1 MERRSTIKDVAQE
14 AGVSIA
20 TVSRVLNH
28 NAFVTNDIKSK
39 VLKAADR
46 LNYIPNTVAKS
57 LKTNRTNS
65 IGFMIS
71 DISSEFLIASAR
83 AMEGVLAADNYSM
96 ILCSSENDPQRE
108 RNYLRMLM
116 SKNVDGIV
124 LNTTGKNDDYV
135 KEVSRDLPMVLFNR
149 KVNGK
154 DFRGD
159 LVDTN
164 NYDASYE
171 LTRRLLQ
178 MGHRRIMVVRGP
190 SWLSNAQERF
200 DGFAAAM
207 RSVEIDVNG
216 ENYPYIYEGDF
227 SVRTGQKAVEFLMKL
242 PQRPTAVFSQ
252 NVVMTLGVMTCARE
266 NNINIPDDISLVSY
280 DGIPNAQLM
289 VTRPTA
295 AVFDTMAMGQKI
307 GRTILERIEDPQIEN
322 RSFIFQQRIIQGN
335 SINMPV
341 TQLEDDPNYN

>member
-1 MERRSTIKDVAQE
+1 MERRATIKDVAQE

-28 NAFVTNDIKSK
+28 NAFVTNDVKAK
-39 VLKAADR
+39 VLKAADQ
-46 LNYIPNTVAKS
+46 LNYIPNTIAKS

-65 IGFMIS
+65 IGFVIS
-71 DISSEFLIASAR
+71 DISSEFLITSAR
-83 AMEGVLAADNYSM
+83 AMEGTLAANNYSM

-108 RNYLRMLM
+108 HNYLRMLL

-124 LNTTGKNDDYV
+124 LNTTGKNDDYIS
-135 KEVSRDLPMVLFNR
+135 EISSQLPMVLFNR
-149 KVNGK
+149 KVQGN

-171 LTRRLLQ
+171 LTRLLLQ

-190 SWLSNAQERF
+190 AWLSNAQERF

-207 RSVEIDVNG
+207 RGADIDVNSSD
-216 ENYPYIYEGDF
+216 YPYIFEGDF
-227 SVRTGQKAVEFLMKL
+227 SVRTGQKALEFMLTL
-242 PQRPTAVFSQ
+242 PHPPTAIFSQ

-266 NNINIPDDISLVSY
+266 NNINIPDDVSLVSY

-289 VTRPTA
+289 VIRPTS
-295 AVFDTMAMGQKI
+295 AVFDTAAMGQRI
-307 GRTILERIEDPQIEN
+307 GRAILERIENPMIEN
-322 RSFIFQQRIIQGN
+322 RSFIFQQRVMQGN
-335 SINMPV
+335 SINMPPFRM
-341 TQLEDDPNYN
+341 EDGQSFT